1 MSEND
6 HGGYVDRVRDEMQAY
21 VRRLIGET
29 ETLRV
34 VIAEM
39 ENETLR
45 LQQELRSAREEIALR
60 ESQEQRLREKVQ
72 EIRAASEQWSAQY
85 AQLEHQS
92 ADLANLYVA
101 SYQLHGT
108 VDRAQ
113 VLAAIQ
119 EIIVNLVG
127 SEEFVI
133 FERELGVGAIH
144 PLASFGVDDPLTI
157 LRESPVAEVLREGRT
172 WIAEEPSELTA
183 CVPLKLDGRVTG
195 FIAIKHLLAHKSGL
209 EPLDHEL
216 FDLLATHAATAL
228 YCTALQAR
236 LAGEVRAT
244 EPAA

>member
-1 MSEND
+1 MSAMHGND
-6 HGGYVDRVRDEMQAY
+6 HGGYVDKVREEMQTY
-21 VRRLIGET
+21 VRGLIGEN

-39 ENETLR
+39 ENENLR
-45 LQQELRSAREEIALR
+45 LRQEVRSAREEIASHR
-60 ESQEQRLREKVQ
+60 SQEQRLREKLQ
-72 EIRAASEQWSAQY
+72 EIRAASEQSSAQY

-92 ADLANLYVA
+92 ANLANLYVA

-108 VDRAQ
+108 VDRDA

-119 EIIVNLVG
+119 EIIVNLIG

-133 FERELGVGAIH
+133 FERELGGGVMA

-157 LRESPVAEVLREGRT
+157 LREPHVAAALRGGETWVAEQ
-172 WIAEEPSELTA
+172 PSDLTA

-195 FIAIKHLLAHKSGL
+195 LIAIRRLLAHKSGL

-216 FDLLATHAATAL
+216 FDLLATHAAMAL

-236 LAGEVRAT
+236 VAEQAI
-244 EPAA
+244 A